1 MCIVQVLS
9 ASVLYAIGIQFW
21 FETMGRRKYTGI
33 ILQSVATLKSQ
44 GVVASAKPCEKDRFV
59 VIPHSKLPHTHT
71 RTRTRRL
78 VTEQRAAMSSRM
90 SVQSEI
96 TTIHYE

>member
-21 FETMGRRKYTGI
+21 FETTGRRKYTGI

-44 GVVASAKPCEKDRFV
+44 GVVASARPCEKDRFV
-59 VIPHSKLPHTHT
+59 VIPHSQLPHTHAHA
-71 RTRTRRL
+71 RADLLRSR
-78 VTEQRAAMSSRM
+78 EQP
-90 SVQSEI
+90 
-96 TTIHYE
+96 